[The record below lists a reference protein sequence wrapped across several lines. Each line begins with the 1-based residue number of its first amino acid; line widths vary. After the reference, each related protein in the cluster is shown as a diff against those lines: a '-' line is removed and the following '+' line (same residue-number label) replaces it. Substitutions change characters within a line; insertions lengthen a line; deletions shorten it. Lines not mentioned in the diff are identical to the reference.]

1 MRTAPA
7 WQTLLQMS
15 RVRWI
20 ALTFAAVIVPLAA
33 ALLAAGGV
41 QAETGWRITD
51 LGTLG
56 GASQAANV
64 NERGQVVGWSDAKGG
79 IRHAFVWS
87 GERMRDLGVSGEATA
102 INDRGQVVGAIES
115 VYHPPPQHAFL
126 WSGGKL
132 TDLGCGRLLPAPW
145 TLESVAVGLNGRG
158 QVAGFTGDM
167 TEYAVRAAL
176 WHDGKSR
183 RLGTL
188 PGRPW
193 SRASA
198 INERGDVVGTSY
210 ALSEDLWWLRLR
222 AFVWRDGK
230 LTDLGTLPGDRESEA
245 TGVNDRGR
253 VIGISYTKRD
263 PAGEVWRGFVW
274 QSGTMRALDFR
285 PAAINASGQIVG
297 SRLVGPVEVHG
308 VLWQNGRT
316 TDLGPLWE
324 HTQIGL
330 NARGQV
336 FGTNRQG
343 AFVWQNGKRTQL
355 GALPGGRWSEA
366 TAINDRGQV
375 VGWSTGKGRQ
385 RAVLWTP
392 R

>member
-1 MRTAPA
+1 MGWLAP
-7 WQTLLQMS
+7 
-15 RVRWI
+15 
-20 ALTFAAVIVPLAA
+20 TFAAVTAAIVAS
-33 ALLAAGGV
+33 LLAAGGR
-41 QAETGWRITD
+41 AEAGWRITD

-56 GASQAANV
+56 GASQAADV
-64 NERGQVVGWSDAKGG
+64 NERGQVVGWSETNGG

-87 GERMRDLGVSGEATA
+87 GERMRDLGVSSEATA
-102 INDRGQVVGAIES
+102 INDRGQVVGTIES
-115 VYHPPPQHAFL
+115 SYHPPPQHAFL

-132 TDLGCGRLLPAPW
+132 TDLGCGRLLPAPC

-167 TEYAVRAAL
+167 TEYVARAAV
-176 WHDGKSR
+176 WHDGKTR

-193 SRASA
+193 SRPSG
-198 INERGDVVGTSY
+198 INERGDIVGTSY
-210 ALSEDLWWLRLR
+210 ALREDLWWLRLR
-222 AFVWRDGK
+222 TFLWRDGK

-245 TGVNDRGR
+245 VAVDDRGR

-263 PAGEVWRGFVW
+263 PSGDVWRGFVW
-274 QSGTMRALDFR
+274 QNGTMRALDFR
-285 PAAINASGQIVG
+285 PAAINARGQIVG
-297 SRLVGPVEVHG
+297 LRRVAPDEVRG
-308 VLWQNGRT
+308 VLWENDGRT
-316 TDLGPLWE
+316 TDLGPVTDFTE
-324 HTQIGL
+324 IGL

-336 FGTNRQG
+336 FGSNRQG
-343 AFVWQNGKRTQL
+343 AFVWQNGSLTQL
-355 GALPGGRWSEA
+355 GALPGDRWSGA

-375 VGWSTGKGRQ
+375 VGWSTGKSRQ